1 MSAARRRLAW
11 IAASALSAI
20 ALVVVVLVTT
30 AGPEVEATPVVR
42 ADVVQTVVTSGRV
55 LPPTETELGV
65 PFSGT
70 VRDVL
75 VDDGYRVEAG
85 QVLLVIDDEAALAT
99 FQEAEAAV
107 AQARARL
114 EQARDQNVAIA
125 AEQVRQA
132 RVSAEQAERE
142 LARAEYLHGLG
153 GIARAELEEAQQAEE
168 LARSR
173 VAEATTRAEA
183 TEAGDLE
190 LAEAQ
195 LAQATATLAAARDT
209 LDRTIVRAPADGVIV
224 DRRVDP
230 GAAVQ
235 AGATLI
241 EMVTSGPTQLV
252 VEPDESNLALLEIG
266 QRALASAEAYPERTF
281 AARVAWIA
289 PSVDPERGT
298 IEARLDVPEPPA
310 YLRLDMTCSVEIVT
324 GRVEDALVVPRAA
337 VRDIAS
343 GAPWVLVI
351 EDGRTARREVELGLR
366 GEDVVEIRGGLR
378 EGELAVASDD
388 VGPSQR
394 VRAA

>member
-1 MSAARRRLAW
+1 MSPARRRLAW
-11 IAASALSAI
+11 IAASASLAI
-20 ALVVVVLVTT
+20 AIVVIVLVTT
-30 AGPEVEATPVVR
+30 AGTEVEATPVVR

-70 VRDVL
+70 VREVL

-85 QVLLVIDDEAALAT
+85 QVLIVIDDEAARAALE
-99 FQEAEAAV
+99 EAEATA

-114 EQARDQNVAIA
+114 EQARDQNLAIA
-125 AEQVRQA
+125 SEQVRQA
-132 RVSAEQAERE
+132 RVSAQQAERE
-142 LARAEYLHGLG
+142 LDRAEYLHGLG
-153 GIARAELEEAQQAEE
+153 EI
-168 LARSR
+168 
-173 VAEATTRAEA
+173 
-183 TEAGDLE
+183 
-190 LAEAQ
+190 
-195 LAQATATLAAARDT
+195 
-209 LDRTIVRAPADGVIV
+209 
-224 DRRVDP
+224 VDP

-252 VEPDESNLALLEIG
+252 VEPDESNLALLEVG
-266 QRALASAEAYPERTF
+266 QRAIASAEAYPERTF
-281 AARVAWIA
+281 MARVAWIA

-298 IEARLDVPEPPA
+298 IEARLDVPEPPP
-310 YLRLDMTCSVEIVT
+310 YLRLDMTVSVEIVT
-324 GRVEDALVVPRAA
+324 GRAEDALVVPRAA

-351 EDGRTARREVELGLR
+351 EDGRATRREVELGLR
-366 GEDVVEIRGGLR
+366 GEEVVEIRRGLR
-378 EGELAVASDD
+378 EGELAIASDE

>member
-11 IAASALSAI
+11 IAASASLAI
-20 ALVVVVLVTT
+20 AIVVIVLVTT
-30 AGPEVEATPVVR
+30 AGTEVEATPVVR

-70 VRDVL
+70 VREVL

-85 QVLLVIDDEAALAT
+85 QVLIVIDDEAARAALE
-99 FQEAEAAV
+99 EAEATA

-114 EQARDQNVAIA
+114 EQARDQNLAIA
-125 AEQVRQA
+125 SEQVRQA
-132 RVSAEQAERE
+132 RVSAQQAERE
-142 LARAEYLHGLG
+142 LDRAEYLHGLG
-153 GIARAELEEAQQAEE
+153 GIPRADLESAQQARD

-173 VAEATTRAEA
+173 VAEATARAEGA
-183 TEAGDLE
+183 SASEVE

-195 LAQATATLAAARDT
+195 LAQATAAVAAARDT
-209 LDRTIVRAPADGVIV
+209 LDRTIVRAPAEGVVV

-241 EMVTSGPTQLV
+241 EIVTSGPTQLV
-252 VEPDESNLALLEIG
+252 VEPDESNLALLEVG
-266 QRALASAEAYPERTF
+266 QRAIASAEAYPERTF
-281 AARVAWIA
+281 MARVAWIA

-298 IEARLDVPEPPA
+298 IEARLDVPEPPP
-310 YLRLDMTCSVEIVT
+310 YLRLDMTVSVEIVT
-324 GRVEDALVVPRAA
+324 GRAEDALVVPRAA

-351 EDGRTARREVELGLR
+351 EDGRATRREVELGLR
-366 GEDVVEIRGGLR
+366 GEEVVEVRRGLR
-378 EGELAVASDD
+378 EGELAVASDE